1 MNWADWTIIAII
13 AISGLFSLKRG
24 FVKEALSLASW
35 VAAFIVAR
43 LFTAPLSLVLQD
55 YIEMPSARV
64 AVAFAIL
71 FLATLIVGA
80 LISAL
85 IVALVQATGLSST
98 DRILGIGFGLARG
111 ALLIVVLV
119 ALLGIT
125 PAIQDPWWHD
135 SRLIPHFIQ
144 MESWTRD
151 LAQDVV
157 RAIWNVGR

>member
-43 LFTAPLSLVLQD
+43 LFTAPLSLVLQN

-157 RAIWNVGR
+157 RAIWNVGL

>member
-24 FVKEALSLASW
+24 FVREALSLATW

-43 LFTAPLSLVLQD
+43 LFTAPLALVLQGT
-55 YIEMPSARV
+55 IETPSARI

-80 LISAL
+80 LVSAL
-85 IVALVQATGLSST
+85 VAALVQATGLSST
-98 DRILGIGFGLARG
+98 DRILGVGFGIARG
-111 ALLIVVLV
+111 GLLIVVLV

-125 PAIQDPWWHD
+125 PAVEDPWWHD
-135 SRLIPHFIQ
+135 SQLIPHFIK

-157 RAIWNVGR
+157 RAIWNVGG

>member
-24 FVKEALSLASW
+24 FVREALSLATW
-35 VAAFIVAR
+35 IAAFVVAR
-43 LFTAPLSLVLQD
+43 LFTAPLANLLKD
-55 YIEMPSARV
+55 GIDTPSARI

-80 LISAL
+80 LVSAL
-85 IVALVQATGLSST
+85 VAALVQATGLSST
-98 DRILGIGFGLARG
+98 DRILGVGFGIARG
-111 ALLIVVLV
+111 GLLIVVMV

-125 PAIQDPWWHD
+125 PAVEDPWWQE
-135 SRLIPHFIQ
+135 SRLIPHFIK

-151 LAQDVV
+151 LAQDAV
-157 RAIWNVGR
+157 RSIWNLGQ

>member
-24 FVKEALSLASW
+24 FVREALSLATW
-35 VAAFIVAR
+35 IAAFIVAR
-43 LFTAPLSLVLQD
+43 LFTAPLATLFEHS
-55 YIEMPSARV
+55 IETPSARL

-85 IVALVQATGLSST
+85 IAALVQATGLSST
-98 DRILGIGFGLARG
+98 DRILGVGFGIARG
-111 ALLIVVLV
+111 GLLIVVLV

-125 PAIQDPWWHD
+125 PAVEDPWWHE
-135 SRLIPHFIQ
+135 SQLIPHFLK

-157 RAIWNVGR
+157 RAIWNVGQ